1 MARTLL
7 PNGHLFTY
15 EFNELRAKKG
25 QEDFV
30 KLGMADNITQTH
42 RDVLAN
48 GFLLD
53 DKVTPESIDAVF
65 LDLPS
70 PEQAVKHA
78 YQVLKTKGRLC
89 NFSPCI
95 EQVQKASQEMA
106 TLGFYDIRTF
116 ECLCREAKT
125 ETFSYSTIHHDGSAP
140 KEQHVGTRNKNQKK
154 FK

>member
-95 EQVQKASQEMA
+95 EQV
-106 TLGFYDIRTF
+106 
-116 ECLCREAKT
+116 
-125 ETFSYSTIHHDGSAP
+125 
-140 KEQHVGTRNKNQKK
+140 
-154 FK
+154 